1 MKHGMRTSASMAAGA
16 GFAAQDVPYPI
27 LRKRLDADGQVCVYG
42 RR

>member
-1 MKHGMRTSASMAAGA
+1 MKHGMRTSASIAAEVGVVV
-16 GFAAQDVPYPI
+16 QDVPYPI